1 MASQLG
7 RRLVLAFALLFF
19 LIALHLI
26 LKDLE
31 RLREGL
37 CRVRQTLR
45 AKEKDDDQE
54 KNQNM
59 AGFLKKH

>member
-1 MASQLG
+1 MFHKGHLSAQWRVHNLMASQLG

-31 RLREGL
+31 
-37 CRVRQTLR
+37 
-45 AKEKDDDQE
+45 
-54 KNQNM
+54 
-59 AGFLKKH
+59 